1 MVEEEVEFT
10 VADGIVQ
17 KSCRY
22 IAVQKNVNWLESDL
36 AQILEF
42 AFCVVH
48 CRKGKFFVVD
58 LSNIGND

>member
-1 MVEEEVEFT
+1 MQFT
-10 VADGIVQ
+10 VTGGIVQ

-22 IAVQKNVNWLESDL
+22 SAKIVNWLESDL

-48 CRKGKFFVVD
+48 
-58 LSNIGND
+58 